1 MKKPRLILVLPILS
15 VFLFQGCGT
24 IINGSRQTIP
34 ITSNPIGA
42 KITVDRINKGNT
54 PLNIK
59 MTRNKNHT
67 ILIEKQGYDPL
78 SILISRKR
86 LLDMAS
92 VILNIGWGVLVGSLF
107 DYAERLP
114 FGKPTSESR
123 RMRNL
128 GFLVGWGLST
138 SIDLLSGSAIN
149 SLNPKELSVT
159 LSKKGIEPHPR
170 YVFFEAEKFQQVN
183 WIRIKFEDSSKIE
196 EVIIK
201 D

>member
-1 MKKPRLILVLPILS
+1 MKKSRLFLVLLILS

-42 KITVDRINKGNT
+42 KITVDRINEGNT
-54 PLNIK
+54 PLKIK
-59 MTRNKNHT
+59 LSRDTDHT

-86 LLDMAS
+86 SLDMAS
-92 VILNIGWGVLVGSLF
+92 VILNIGWGVLVGSLLEF
-107 DYAERLP
+107 EEDFWKGTTP
-114 FGKPTSESR
+114 ESR
-123 RMRNL
+123 RKRAL
-128 GFLVGWGLST
+128 GRLVGWGLST

-149 SLNPKELSVT
+149 SLNPKEFSVT

-183 WIRIKFEDSSKIE
+183 WIRIKFEDSSKTE